1 MKETVNYKEDV
12 AELAIS
18 VTNELARCACSHC
31 VDIYIR
37 GEEEHFSSKAN
48 QIEIKCSSNNSK
60 EEYEQIDD
68 SRVKLTTERY
78 CQRSSVINKPD

>member
-1 MKETVNYKEDV
+1 MKGTVNYREDV

-18 VTNELARCACSHC
+18 VTNELAKCACSHC

-60 EEYEQIDD
+60 HEYEQIDD
-68 SRVKLTTERY
+68 D
-78 CQRSSVINKPD
+78 SSVRIDHGKILSTV

>member
-1 MKETVNYKEDV
+1 MKGTVNDREDV

-60 EEYEQIDD
+60 HEYEQIDD
-68 SRVKLTTERY
+68 D
-78 CQRSSVINKPD
+78 SSVRIDHGKILSTV

>member
-1 MKETVNYKEDV
+1 MKEAVSCREDV

-37 GEEEHFSSKAN
+37 GEEEHFSSKN
-48 QIEIKCSSNNSK
+48 SQIEIRCYNNNSK
-60 EEYEQIDD
+60 NGYDRMYD
-68 SRVKLTTERY
+68 NSRV
-78 CQRSSVINKPD
+78 NNGD

>member
-1 MKETVNYKEDV
+1 MKGTVNYREDV

-68 SRVKLTTERY
+68 DSRVKIDHGKILSTVQ
-78 CQRSSVINKPD
+78 CDK

>member
-1 MKETVNYKEDV
+1 MKETVNYREDV

-60 EEYEQIDD
+60 HEYEQIDD
-68 SRVKLTTERY
+68 D
-78 CQRSSVINKPD
+78 SSVRIDHGKILSTV

>member
-1 MKETVNYKEDV
+1 MKGTVNYREDV

-48 QIEIKCSSNNSK
+48 QIEIKCNNSK
-60 EEYEQIDD
+60 NECEQIDDD
-68 SRVKLTTERY
+68 SRVKIDHGKILST
-78 CQRSSVINKPD
+78 V

>member
-1 MKETVNYKEDV
+1 MKETVNHREDV

-37 GEEEHFSSKAN
+37 GEEEHYSTKAN
-48 QIEIKCSSNNSK
+48 QIEIKCSSNNNND
-60 EEYEQIDD
+60 EYKQIDED
-68 SRVKLTTERY
+68 
-78 CQRSSVINKPD
+78 SSVRIDHGKILSTV